1 MDQVKIGKFIAE
13 RRREIGLTQMQLG
26 EMLGITDR
34 AVSKWERGRSLPD
47 SSIML
52 ELCRILKI
60 SVNDLLSGEVITV
73 DNYNEKSEKN
83 LLDIVKQKE
92 ASDKML
98 LRIEIIMGFV
108 CIGLM
113 LALCIFA
120 AYVEM
125 EDWMRIALIIIG
137 FLPVI
142 VATPFM
148 LKIEQTAGYYVCGE
162 CGHKHIPSYKS
173 VFMSMHYGRTRY
185 MKCPKCEKRSWQ
197 RKVISKD

>member
-60 SVNDLLSGEVITV
+60 SVNDLLSGEVITM
-73 DNYNEKSEKN
+73 DNYNEKLENN
-83 LLDIVKQKE
+83 LIEMARRKE
-92 ASDKML
+92 EADRTL
-98 LRIEIIMGFV
+98 LRLEVVVG
-108 CIGLM
+108 CICIAVM
-113 LALCIFA
+113 FALFMFA
-120 AYVEM
+120 AYVKMDE
-125 EDWMRIALIIIG
+125 WMRIALIIIG
-137 FLPVI
+137 FLPI
-142 VATPFM
+142 LVATPFM
-148 LKIEQTAGYYVCGE
+148 IRIEQTAGYYVCRK
-162 CGHKHIPSYKS
+162 CGHRHIPSYSS

-185 MKCPKCEKRSWQ
+185 MRCPRCEKCSWQ
-197 RKVISKD
+197 KKVISKE